1 VKETRTQTVTMAHA
15 LGALSELQAVAAGR
29 MRAAAGAVVV
39 VDDSTAAV
47 LRADGKLL
55 GSILHA
61 GALRVAALE
70 DVPGELPET
79 EAGAVEY
86 VVVVCDLSERVLKAC
101 EALQAGG
108 GRVRSVLL
116 TAPSCAK
123 RCAEGELRL
132 SGGSVAVSWLP
143 LFFAPFVCLPQPT
156 VMLSGAQLTAQ
167 HVSGRAAAPDE
178 LGALAYQACV
188 MMEGLSGSK
197 YQVFAVGSRPRA
209 LAMAMKDWTNPVR
222 EAVAGGQWRDESQ
235 IEPAHLLIL
244 DGDADLVSAGRHG
257 DDNAG
262 ALLDFIFWNDI
273 FVSGGPPQ
281 AAPGISSM
289 CQPEAWGSGDTT
301 KRPLRPRGAGNR
313 RGWELL
319 CTDDGGARQ
328 LLRGLCQCG
337 RADGRRLVEQSLRD
351 AIAGCADAPTD
362 DSNLSL
368 HVCLSLAC
376 ALHIPFIRYA

>member
-1 VKETRTQTVTMAHA
+1 VTMAHA

-301 KRPLRPRGAGNR
+301 KRPLRPRGAGSCCVPTTAG
-313 RGWELL
+313 RGSCCVACASAGGQMGAGWSSRVCATPSRAARTPRPMTPTSR
-319 CTDDGGARQ
+319 CTYAFLSRALSIFPLYGMREYGD
-328 LLRGLCQCG
+328 G
-337 RADGRRLVEQSLRD
+337 RAGAV
-351 AIAGCADAPTD
+351 G
-362 DSNLSL
+362 
-368 HVCLSLAC
+368 
-376 ALHIPFIRYA
+376 